1 MTKFEMV
8 TVGVGVVV
16 KGVVGNGYGGV
27 GDDNT
32 AFGDDYVF
40 VVPMVD
46 LSVNHGVSVMLMQ
59 GLGLS
64 DDSGVKRSWRQ
75 KRG

>member
-8 TVGVGVVV
+8 MVSLGVVV
-16 KGVVGNGYGGV
+16 KGVVGNGYGWV
-27 GDDNT
+27 GDVNT

-46 LSVNHGVSVMLMQ
+46 LFVNRGVCVMLMQ

-64 DDSGVKRSWRQ
+64 DDSGVKRWWRQ